1 MIPVVTMGLDLEA
14 STLAMDRP
22 LQASLASIPPAMPPP
37 RLGPRPLVSPSFPL
51 VTPDIGWRG
60 QEERPLA
67 TGPGPLTQEA
77 QEVQDT
83 GPMAPATMGPAT
95 LLATPQLLA
104 SIQEAPQEVTV
115 DPLDTA
121 QRGTVITIPL
131 VTDRSSLRMWRPRA
145 LMASLCTTRQASSPH
160 CPSHQTTQG
169 ADKLPRGTMARAT
182 PPPPALLTAP
192 PPPAAWAPLKM
203 TSCPRAPLTQAGVT
217 ADLPRPRPRTPQD
230 HRPRSRT
237 SRGFTRSTITP
248 TGRPGWTSCSPSWR
262 SAALRSPSVRPFP
275 RTLSICTSCTCTPRI
290 GEGSL
295 SAPTRKPG
303 KILQPNWG

>member
-1 MIPVVTMGLDLEA
+1 MVRALVSLTWARPLTCTKVTALQGNRANLAMVTATPATSRDLAMEVQEVPTIHGVTMGLDLEA

-37 RLGPRPLVSPSFPL
+37 RQGPRPLVSPSCLL

-95 LLATPQLLA
+95 LLATPLHLD

-131 VTDRSSLRMWRPRA
+131 VTDRSSLRMLRPRA
-145 LMASLCTTRQASSPH
+145 LMASLCTMRQASSRP

-169 ADKLPRGTMARAT
+169 ADKLPRGTMAR
-182 PPPPALLTAP
+182 
-192 PPPAAWAPLKM
+192 
-203 TSCPRAPLTQAGVT
+203 
-217 ADLPRPRPRTPQD
+217 
-230 HRPRSRT
+230 
-237 SRGFTRSTITP
+237 
-248 TGRPGWTSCSPSWR
+248 
-262 SAALRSPSVRPFP
+262 
-275 RTLSICTSCTCTPRI
+275 
-290 GEGSL
+290 
-295 SAPTRKPG
+295 
-303 KILQPNWG
+303 